1 MALDFLKTAL
11 VTLLVTLDPP
21 GLAPLFIGLTLGMTK
36 AGKREVALRASVIAF
51 VILAAFALGGR
62 FVLGALGVT
71 IPAFRI
77 AGGLLLFYIAF
88 DMVFALKA
96 ERRSEIAT
104 DAMAIDHIRNV
115 AAVPLAI
122 PLMAGP
128 GSITATMLLADRANG
143 DWLTLAGLLAIVA
156 LAMTVSFFAL
166 LAAFALGGR
175 FVLGALGVTIPAF
188 RIAGGLLLFYIAFD
202 MLFALKAERRSEI
215 VTDAMAID
223 HIRNV
228 AAFPLAIPLMAG
240 PGSITATM
248 LLADRAS
255 GDWLMLAG
263 LLAIIAVA
271 MAASYLS
278 FLAAERISSLL
289 GTTGN
294 IVATRMLG
302 VVLAALAVQ
311 FAIDGAAQAWR

>member
-21 GLAPLFIGLTLGMTK
+21 GLAPVFIGLTLGMTR
-36 AGKREVALRASVIAF
+36 AGKREVALRASIIAF

-62 FVLGALGVT
+62 FVLEALGVT

-115 AAVPLAI
+115 AA
-122 PLMAGP
+122 
-128 GSITATMLLADRANG
+128 
-143 DWLTLAGLLAIVA
+143 
-156 LAMTVSFFAL
+156 
-166 LAAFALGGR
+166 
-175 FVLGALGVTIPAF
+175 
-188 RIAGGLLLFYIAFD
+188 
-202 MLFALKAERRSEI
+202 
-215 VTDAMAID
+215 
-223 HIRNV
+223 
-228 AAFPLAIPLMAG
+228 FPLAIPLMAG

-255 GDWLMLAG
+255 GDVFTLAG

-271 MAASYLS
+271 MAVSYVA
-278 FLAAERISSLL
+278 FLAAERISGLL

-294 IVATRMLG
+294 VVATRMLG

>member
-1 MALDFLKTAL
+1 MPLDFLKTAL

-36 AGKREVALRASVIAF
+36 AAKREVALRATIIAF
-51 VILAAFALGGR
+51 VILALFALGGR
-62 FVLGALGVT
+62 FVLTALGVT

-96 ERRSEIAT
+96 ERRGEIAA
-104 DAMAIDHIRNV
+104 DAM
-115 AAVPLAI
+115 
-122 PLMAGP
+122 
-128 GSITATMLLADRANG
+128 T
-143 DWLTLAGLLAIVA
+143 
-156 LAMTVSFFAL
+156 
-166 LAAFALGGR
+166 
-175 FVLGALGVTIPAF
+175 
-188 RIAGGLLLFYIAFD
+188 
-202 MLFALKAERRSEI
+202 
-215 VTDAMAID
+215 ID

-240 PGSITATM
+240 PGSITAAM
-248 LLADRAS
+248 LLADRAN
-255 GDWLMLAG
+255 GNWLTLAG
-263 LLAIIAVA
+263 LLAIVAVT
-271 MAASYLS
+271 MAASYLA
-278 FLAAERISSLL
+278 FLGAERISGLL

-294 IVATRMLG
+294 IVLTRMLG

>member
-1 MALDFLKTAL
+1 MAMALDFLKTAL
-11 VTLLVTLDPP
+11 VTQLVTLDPP

-36 AGKREVALRASVIAF
+36 AAKREVALRASIIAF
-51 VILAAFALGGR
+51 VI
-62 FVLGALGVT
+62 
-71 IPAFRI
+71 
-77 AGGLLLFYIAF
+77 
-88 DMVFALKA
+88 
-96 ERRSEIAT
+96 
-104 DAMAIDHIRNV
+104 
-115 AAVPLAI
+115 
-122 PLMAGP
+122 
-128 GSITATMLLADRANG
+128 
-143 DWLTLAGLLAIVA
+143 
-156 LAMTVSFFAL
+156 

-255 GDWLMLAG
+255 GDWLTLAG
-263 LLAIIAVA
+263 LLAIIALA
-271 MAASYLS
+271 MAVSLIAL
-278 FLAAERISSLL
+278 LAAERLSGLL
-289 GTTGN
+289 GATGR
-294 IVATRMLG
+294 VVLTRMLG

>member
-21 GLAPLFIGLTLGMTK
+21 GLAPLFIGLTLGMTT
-36 AGKREVALRASVIAF
+36 AAKREVALRASVIAF
-51 VILAAFALGGR
+51 VI
-62 FVLGALGVT
+62 
-71 IPAFRI
+71 
-77 AGGLLLFYIAF
+77 
-88 DMVFALKA
+88 
-96 ERRSEIAT
+96 
-104 DAMAIDHIRNV
+104 
-115 AAVPLAI
+115 
-122 PLMAGP
+122 
-128 GSITATMLLADRANG
+128 
-143 DWLTLAGLLAIVA
+143 
-156 LAMTVSFFAL
+156 

-255 GDWLMLAG
+255 GDWRTLAG
-263 LLAIIAVA
+263 LLAIVALA
-271 MAASYLS
+271 MAVS
-278 FLAAERISSLL
+278 FIALLAADRLSGLL
-289 GTTGN
+289 GATGR
-294 IVATRMLG
+294 VVLTRMLG

>member
-1 MALDFLKTAL
+1 MALEFLKTAL

-21 GLAPLFIGLTLGMTK
+21 GLAPLFIGLTLGMTRAAK
-36 AGKREVALRASVIAF
+36 LEVALRASVIAF

-62 FVLGALGVT
+62 FVLEALGVS

-96 ERRSEIAT
+96 ERRGEIA
-104 DAMAIDHIRNV
+104 
-115 AAVPLAI
+115 
-122 PLMAGP
+122 
-128 GSITATMLLADRANG
+128 
-143 DWLTLAGLLAIVA
+143 
-156 LAMTVSFFAL
+156 
-166 LAAFALGGR
+166 
-175 FVLGALGVTIPAF
+175 
-188 RIAGGLLLFYIAFD
+188 
-202 MLFALKAERRSEI
+202 
-215 VTDAMAID
+215 TDAMAID

-248 LLADRAS
+248 LLAGRAGSDWRALTGLMAIVAVVMGLCYLAFLMSERLS
-255 GDWLMLAG
+255 G
-263 LLAIIAVA
+263 
-271 MAASYLS
+271 
-278 FLAAERISSLL
+278 LL

-294 IVATRMLG
+294 VVLSRLLG

-311 FAIDGAAQAWR
+311 FVIDGATSTVRAGGG

>member
-21 GLAPLFIGLTLGMTK
+21 GLAPLFIGLTLGMTR
-36 AGKREVALRASVIAF
+36 AAKREVALRASIIAF

-62 FVLGALGVT
+62 FVL
-71 IPAFRI
+71 
-77 AGGLLLFYIAF
+77 
-88 DMVFALKA
+88 
-96 ERRSEIAT
+96 E
-104 DAMAIDHIRNV
+104 
-115 AAVPLAI
+115 
-122 PLMAGP
+122 
-128 GSITATMLLADRANG
+128 
-143 DWLTLAGLLAIVA
+143 
-156 LAMTVSFFAL
+156 
-166 LAAFALGGR
+166 
-175 FVLGALGVTIPAF
+175 ALGVTIPAF

-215 VTDAMAID
+215 ATDAMAID

-255 GDWLMLAG
+255 GDWFTLAG
-263 LLAIIAVA
+263 LLAIIALA
-271 MAASYLS
+271 MAVSFVA
-278 FLAAERISSLL
+278 FLAAERISGLL
-289 GTTGN
+289 GTTGS
-294 IVATRMLG
+294 VVLTRMLG

-311 FAIDGAAQAWR
+311 FAIDGAGQAWRSSLALM